1 MTGCKLNLR
10 AKMNNCMMIALFFC
24 SNLPV
29 SLATQVPLYTAEKE
43 GDFLSWRNL
52 PRHPYDDNG
61 KYQDQNSSVHVC
73 GKPKTM
79 WFIYGPAIRL
89 TDTDE
94 TVPKQVNIT
103 MVLDLDYRKKNP
115 EIGLKTFQSE
125 SNAQPL
131 DYGGVKQKYTLSDA
145 KTTIMYQ
152 LKRTNEYLF
161 IGVLVPQL
169 AIPDPGLKD
178 SECLTISKV
187 FVSYK
192 RCKATKKNM
201 ATYPSGVAPSDDE
214 PYTKIKGVCN
224 SNAEPVNKEKG
235 VELYC
240 DKNGTPFQIYGCQC
254 KAGYTLGDSSS
265 CTVCSDGL
273 YKGDAGDGQCQKCGA
288 NSESSRD
295 GQKCLCKLGFS
306 RDLSDEKSSFSEC
319 KTFIEKTYNIGS
331 IIAIVILALLL
342 VIVLGVGYAL
352 RRRREPEQPQ
362 QPQIVN
368 VINNHQVGEAVHP
381 ENEARPL
388 LNQHLQQAYGANLA
402 NHVAEENPPAVVNN
416 GPPQGPQENEMHD
429 QV

>member
-1 MTGCKLNLR
+1 M
-10 AKMNNCMMIALFFC
+10 
-24 SNLPV
+24 
-29 SLATQVPLYTAEKE
+29 
-43 GDFLSWRNL
+43 
-52 PRHPYDDNG
+52 
-61 KYQDQNSSVHVC
+61 
-73 GKPKTM
+73 
-79 WFIYGPAIRL
+79 

-103 MVLDLDYRKKNP
+103 IVLDLDYRKKNP

-265 CTVCSDGL
+265 CT
-273 YKGDAGDGQCQKCGA
+273 GDIYVRTPNLIEFTYTYIYYTKPLER
-288 NSESSRD
+288 NSTPPKNKKLQYLENISSETIYLN
-295 GQKCLCKLGFS
+295 K
-306 RDLSDEKSSFSEC
+306 
-319 KTFIEKTYNIGS
+319 
-331 IIAIVILALLL
+331 
-342 VIVLGVGYAL
+342 VG
-352 RRRREPEQPQ
+352 P
-362 QPQIVN
+362 
-368 VINNHQVGEAVHP
+368 
-381 ENEARPL
+381 
-388 LNQHLQQAYGANLA
+388 
-402 NHVAEENPPAVVNN
+402 
-416 GPPQGPQENEMHD
+416 
-429 QV
+429 